1 MRPVSR
7 SIRALAGALL
17 LAAATVFLSTCG
29 GIGGSE
35 FSGGGTGGT
44 GISTAAISGFGSVV
58 MNGAHYRTDNNV
70 APGFKT
76 KKVLNGKDNSGRADS
91 DVFAVGMIVT
101 VRHGVAD
108 NNALEIEYRD
118 NLQGPVAK
126 KIPGTDNVLEILG
139 QSVVVE
145 NAAIFASLKQ
155 NDVVEVSGYA
165 DNAGRIRASRIF
177 SLPPPLPPPAQ
188 EFELKGFVSGLSLS
202 GAAFRIGPLPD
213 GSGVTVAVSYDAA
226 AIAGLSGGLDN
237 GIFVQVTTADTAP
250 VAGSITAT
258 RVVKLAART
267 EFPDGTPVDLEGL
280 VTTPWG
286 GSGNDLS
293 FAVEG
298 KPVRWDAGTEFGGGP
313 RNRDDLR
320 QTNLKVQ
327 VHGMENGGVLSAAR
341 IVFR

>member
-7 SIRALAGALL
+7 SIWALAGAML
-17 LAAATVFLSTCG
+17 LAAVTVFLSTCG

-58 MNGAHYRTDNNV
+58 LNGVHYRTDNNV

-145 NAAIFASLKQ
+145 NAAFFASLKQ

-165 DNAGRIRASRIF
+165 DNAGRIRANRIF

-188 EFELKGFVSGLSLS
+188 EFELKGFVSGSSLT
-202 GAAFRIGPLPD
+202 GFRLGPLPD
-213 GSGVTVAVSYDAA
+213 GSGTTVMVSYPAGGPANGTYVQILTTDWEPVGGV
-226 AIAGLSGGLDN
+226 IA
-237 GIFVQVTTADTAP
+237 
-250 VAGSITAT
+250 AT

-267 EFPDGTPVDLEGL
+267 DFPEGTPVDLEGL
-280 VTTPWG
+280 VTTPWD
-286 GSGNDLS
+286 GSVNDLS

-298 KPVRWDAGTEFGGGP
+298 KRVRWEAGTEFGGGTG
-313 RNRDDLR
+313 DDLR

-327 VHGMENGGVLSAAR
+327 VHGKENGGVLSAAR